1 MLRKLSLMDGGEY
14 SKGNLVFKEVRNNGS
29 IDNLYNK
36 LHELTSKELSLEKI
50 NNLEEKEIN

>member
-14 SKGNLVFKEVRNNGS
+14 SKGNLVFKELRNNGS

-50 NNLEEKEIN
+50 KF